1 MGMNGGDEC
10 WSILKLNIRFN
21 STVWSDI
28 LTRVHGTVFRQTVS
42 PTEWIAVTY
51 PQSRILFR

>member
-10 WSILKLNIRFN
+10 WSILKLNVRFN

-51 PQSRILFR
+51 PQS

>member
-1 MGMNGGDEC
+1 MGMNGGDDGC
-10 WSILKLNIRFN
+10 SILKVNIRFN

-42 PTEWIAVTY
+42 PTEWIGVTY
-51 PQSRILFR
+51 PQSRIFV